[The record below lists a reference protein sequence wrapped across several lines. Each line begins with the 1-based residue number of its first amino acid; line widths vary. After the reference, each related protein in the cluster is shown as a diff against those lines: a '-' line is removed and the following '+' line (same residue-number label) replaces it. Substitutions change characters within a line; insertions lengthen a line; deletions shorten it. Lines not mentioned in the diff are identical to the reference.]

1 MGKLYWVLDM
11 NFQRLVETREDFN
24 LKQKDIA
31 NILNITQQSYSLW
44 ENGTKIIPLKH
55 LNSLCNY
62 YNVSMDYIL
71 GLSNTRHYDVIN
83 TDIDKA
89 SIGKRLREF
98 RIENNIT
105 QMELAKLL
113 NTTHST
119 ISAYESGKTTI
130 LTAFA
135 YEICKKYNISM
146 DYLCGR
152 TNAKN

>member
-1 MGKLYWVLDM
+1 M
-11 NFQRLVETREDFN
+11 NFQKLIELREDSS

-31 NILNITQQSYSLW
+31 ALLNITQQTYSLW

-62 YNVSMDYIL
+62 YDVSMDYVL
-71 GLSNTRHYDVIN
+71 GLSNVRQYDIVN
-83 TDIDKA
+83 RVIDKKN
-89 SIGKRLREF
+89 IGIKLKEF
-98 RIENNIT
+98 RKEKNIT
-105 QMELAKLL
+105 QEELANIL

-119 ISAYESGKTTI
+119 ISAYESCKTTI

-135 YEICKKYNISM
+135 YEICKRYNISM

-152 TNAKN
+152 TR

>member
-1 MGKLYWVLDM
+1 M
-11 NFQRLVETREDFN
+11 NFQKLIELREDSS

-31 NILNITQQSYSLW
+31 NVLNITQQTYSQW

-62 YNVSMDYIL
+62 YDVSMDYVL
-71 GLSNTRHYDVIN
+71 GLSNVRQYDIVN
-83 TDIDKA
+83 KVIDKKI
-89 SIGKRLREF
+89 IGIKLKEF
-98 RIENNIT
+98 RKEKNIT
-105 QMELAKLL
+105 QEELANIL

-135 YEICKKYNISM
+135 YEICKRYNISM

-152 TNAKN
+152 VKNTR

>member
-1 MGKLYWVLDM
+1 M
-11 NFQRLVETREDFN
+11 NFQKLIELREDSS

-31 NILNITQQSYSLW
+31 NVLNITQQTYSLW

-62 YNVSMDYIL
+62 YDVSMDYVL
-71 GLSNTRHYDVIN
+71 GLSNVRQYDIVNKVIDN
-83 TDIDKA
+83 KI
-89 SIGKRLREF
+89 IGIKLKEF
-98 RIENNIT
+98 RKEKNIT
-105 QMELAKLL
+105 QEELANIL

-135 YEICKKYNISM
+135 YEICKRYNISM
-146 DYLCGR
+146 YYLCSKI
-152 TNAKN
+152 KNTR